1 MKILVTGGT
10 GVIGAAAIPALLKAG
25 HQVRLLSRHAA
36 RDAEC
41 FPADVEPHSFDL
53 AKPGDLQQSVSG
65 CEAVLHIAGIV
76 EEHPPEITFEKVNVQ
91 GTQALC
97 NAAAAAG
104 RPYFVHLSSLGAE
117 RGASEY
123 HRSKLRAEEAVRR
136 YAGPWLILRPGNVYG
151 PGDETL
157 SMLLKMVR
165 SLPAVP
171 TVASG
176 DQPFQPLWYLDA
188 GVAIARAVERRDL
201 SGQTLEL
208 AGPEITTTAEVLDR
222 LSKITGRNPAR
233 VGVPAWLAQVG
244 TGAAESLGGR
254 ADKLLRRAG
263 LEPPINSSKLQMLLE
278 GSLLRE
284 GTPNALLTVLEISP
298 TRLEEGLAH
307 LADLLS
313 EQPPGEG
320 VGAVEHSVYWA
331 NIQGSPHSPAELI
344 DLVCHRVADVMPI
357 EFAAEP
363 GVPTHAEEG
372 TTLTGDIPGRGHIQ
386 VRLDERTETTA
397 TFVTLEGHPLAGVL
411 TFAAEREGD
420 SLRFL
425 VEVSAQP
432 SNVLDWIA
440 MHTVGGVMQTQN
452 WREVVQRV
460 IDMSGG
466 TAPDGVQQHKEKLS
480 ESEVSELSARIRH
493 LVAARQRAE
502 TERVIASE

>member
-25 HQVRLLSRHAA
+25 HQVRLLSRHAD
-36 RDAEC
+36 RDAER
-41 FPADVEPHSFDL
+41 FPAGVEPHPADL
-53 AKPGDLQQSVSG
+53 TQPEALGHALAD

-104 RPYFVHLSSLGAE
+104 QPYFVHISSLGAD
-117 RGASEY
+117 RGASDY
-123 HRSKLRAEEAVRR
+123 HQSKLRAEEAVRS

-157 SMLLKMVR
+157 SMLLKMIR
-165 SLPAVP
+165 GLPAVP
-171 TVASG
+171 TVAGG
-176 DQPFQPLWYLDA
+176 DQPFQPIWYLDFGA
-188 GVAIARAVERRDL
+188 VIARAVDRRDL
-201 SGQTLEL
+201 AGQTLEL
-208 AGPEITTTAEVLDR
+208 AGSEITTTTDVLDR
-222 LSKITGRNPAR
+222 LSKITGRHPAH

-244 TGAAESLGGR
+244 ASAAESLGGR
-254 ADKLLRRAG
+254 GDKLLRRAG

-278 GSLLRE
+278 GSLLRD
-284 GTPNALLTVLEISP
+284 GAPNALLTVFDLAP
-298 TRLEEGLAH
+298 TRLDDGLAH
-307 LADLLS
+307 LADLLP
-313 EQPPGEG
+313 EQTPGEG

-344 DLVCHRVADVMPI
+344 DLVCHRIADVMPI

-363 GVPTHAEEG
+363 GVPTHAEKG

-432 SNVLDWIA
+432 SNVLDWLA

-452 WREVVQRV
+452 WREVVHRV
-460 IDMSGG
+460 VDMSGG

-480 ESEVSELSARIRH
+480 DSEVSELSARIRH

-502 TERVIASE
+502 TERVISGE

>member
-25 HQVRLLSRHAA
+25 HHVRLLSRHAD
-36 RDAEC
+36 RDAER
-41 FPADVEPHSFDL
+41 FPAGVEPYPADL
-53 AKPGDLQQSVSG
+53 AQPDQLGAALIG
-65 CEAVLHIAGIV
+65 CDAVLHIAGIV

-91 GTQALC
+91 GTRALC
-97 NAAAAAG
+97 DAAASSG
-104 RPYFVHLSSLGAE
+104 RPYFVHISSLGAD
-117 RGASEY
+117 RGASAY
-123 HRSKLRAEEAVRR
+123 HQSKLHAEQIVRR
-136 YAGPWLILRPGNVYG
+136 YTGPWLILRPGNVYG

-171 TVASG
+171 TVAGG
-176 DQPFQPLWYLDA
+176 DQPFQPLWYLDFGA
-188 GVAIARAVERRDL
+188 AIARAVDRRDL
-201 SGQTLEL
+201 AGQTLEL
-208 AGPEITTTAEVLDR
+208 AGPEITTTDDILNR
-222 LSKITGRNPAR
+222 LSKLTGRNPAR

-244 TGAAESLGGR
+244 AGAVESLGGR
-254 ADKLLRRAG
+254 GDKLLRRAG

-278 GSLLRE
+278 GSLLRD
-284 GTPNALLTVLEISP
+284 GAPNALLTVFELAP
-298 TRLEEGLAH
+298 TRLDEGLAH
-307 LADLLS
+307 LADLLP
-313 EQPPGEG
+313 EQTPGEG

-331 NIQGSPHSPAELI
+331 NILGSPHAPAELI
-344 DLVCHRVADVMPI
+344 DLVCHRIADVMPI

-411 TFAAEREGD
+411 TFAAEHEGD

-452 WREVVQRV
+452 WREVVHRV
-460 IDMSGG
+460 VDMSGG

-480 ESEVSELSARIRH
+480 EPEVSELSARIRH
-493 LVAARQRAE
+493 LVAARQRVEA
-502 TERVIASE
+502 ERVIASE